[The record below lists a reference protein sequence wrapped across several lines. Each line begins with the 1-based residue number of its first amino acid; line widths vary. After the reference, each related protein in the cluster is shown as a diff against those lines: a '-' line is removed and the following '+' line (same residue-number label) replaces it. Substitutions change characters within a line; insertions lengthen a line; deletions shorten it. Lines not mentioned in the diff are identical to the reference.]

1 MVIKKHNLLMSMIGN
16 MKQIEQKCLAKGLKM
31 TAQRRV
37 ICRVLAQSCDHPHV
51 DALYERVQKID
62 NKISIATIYRT
73 LRMFEDAGIL
83 ISHDFGMGRAHY
95 EMSYDNTHH
104 DHMIDIETGE
114 VIEFTNKDI
123 EKLQEKICEL
133 AGYQLIEHRLEL
145 YVCKKK

>member
-1 MVIKKHNLLMSMIGN
+1 MIGN
-16 MKQIEQKCLAKGLKM
+16 IKQLEQKCLAKGLKM

-37 ICRVLAQSCDHPHV
+37 ICKVLAQSHDHPHV

-73 LRMFEDAGIL
+73 LRLFEEAGIL
-83 ISHDFGMGRAHY
+83 MSHDFGMGRAHY
-95 EMSYDNTHH
+95 EISPDNTHH
-104 DHMIDIETGE
+104 DHMIDVETGE

-123 EKLQEKICEL
+123 EQLQEKICEQ
-133 AGYQLIEHRLEL
+133 AGYQLIGHRLEL